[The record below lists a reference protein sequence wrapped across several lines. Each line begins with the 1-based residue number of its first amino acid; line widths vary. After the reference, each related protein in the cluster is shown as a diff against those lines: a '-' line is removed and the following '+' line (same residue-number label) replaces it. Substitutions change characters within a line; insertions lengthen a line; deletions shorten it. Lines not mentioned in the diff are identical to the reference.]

1 MASPSSLQSAFMDLY
16 RPLHE
21 RFSRYCE
28 AKAYGKMDAKDLMS
42 ESLLRAYEGF
52 GQLRE
57 PAAFLHFLFG
67 IAHRVMLNHIR
78 SQKFEGPFDEFAA
91 LQIPTTERSPEGA
104 AERYLLYRA
113 LQQLPDAQ
121 REALIL
127 FEISGF
133 SIKEIEAIQGAGKS
147 AVKARLVR
155 ARKALA
161 TLLEDHLTHQS
172 L

>member
-1 MASPSSLQSAFMDLY
+1 MSVSTRQQAFMKLY

-28 AKAYGKMDAKDLMS
+28 AKAYGQVEAKDLMS

-52 GQLRE
+52 DQLQE
-57 PAAFLHFLFG
+57 TKAFLHYLFG
-67 IAHRVMLNHIR
+67 IAHRVKLNHWR
-78 SQKFEGPFDEFAA
+78 RQKFRGPYEEEVA
-91 LQIPTTERSPEGA
+91 LQIPGDERSPEGQ

-113 LQQLPDAQ
+113 LQHLPEAQ

-133 SIKEIEAIQGAGKS
+133 SIKEIQKIQQSGAS

-155 ARKALA
+155 GRKALA
-161 TLLEDHLTHQS
+161 ALLQDHLTHQS